1 MQWNLNPSREPE
13 PPVWSDREGPTG
25 PLVASP
31 LEGISNWW
39 GLVVQR
45 DPPEWNGPSVYAWD
59 MDFKKDIMLTA
70 SSAAAHLPIT
80 RIKWSEPANLEIL
93 VLAFNEG
100 PDRCSNE
107 VLVGLVHELKV
118 LMQSHSYQVLNNIL
132 RTAEFNSLS
141 PEAVVAIL
149 RVPSAAKSLLREW
162 RSAVARAKTELTARG
177 LEADRILE
185 GLL

>member
-1 MQWNLNPSREPE
+1 MMQWNLNPSREPE

-80 RIKWSEPANLEIL
+80 RINGVNRPTLKFWCLLSTRGPIGAQMRSWSVWFTN
-93 VLAFNEG
+93 
-100 PDRCSNE
+100 
-107 VLVGLVHELKV
+107 
-118 LMQSHSYQVLNNIL
+118 
-132 RTAEFNSLS
+132 
-141 PEAVVAIL
+141 
-149 RVPSAAKSLLREW
+149 
-162 RSAVARAKTELTARG
+162 
-177 LEADRILE
+177 
-185 GLL
+185 